1 MATLIF
7 LALVQSLTEF
17 LPISSSGHLLLANLF
32 GFSHQ
37 GLEVDVAL
45 HVGTLLAVII
55 YFWRDIW
62 DMMSLKNLRLMMQ
75 LIVGTLP
82 VIGVGLLIH
91 FYHLPL
97 LRGAFVVGI
106 CSIFFGWLL
115 WRIDEKYPCHRK
127 INQMEYKD
135 AFLIGLSQVLALIPG
150 TSRSGITM
158 TCARWRGFKRE
169 ESARFSMLLSIP
181 TIMLAGAYTA
191 WQALQGQLVL
201 PSQLDLSCAM
211 LAAALFGLAAIAFL
225 MKWVQKASFFVFALY
240 RIVLG
245 VIVIFYFFSN

>member
-1 MATLIF
+1 MAALIF
-7 LALVQSLTEF
+7 LAFVQSLTEF
-17 LPISSSGHLLLANLF
+17 LPISSSGHLLLVSLS

-37 GLEVDVAL
+37 GIGVDVAL

-62 DMMSLKNLRLMMQ
+62 EMMSLKNLRLMMQ

-82 VIGVGLLIH
+82 VIAVGLLIH
-91 FYHLPL
+91 FFQLPL
-97 LRGAFVVGI
+97 LRGALIVGI
-106 CSIFFGWLL
+106 FSIFFGWLL
-115 WRIDEKYPCHRK
+115 WKVDEKYPCHRK
-127 INQMEYKD
+127 IDQMEYKD

-181 TIMLAGAYTA
+181 TIMLAGIYTA
-191 WQALQGQLVL
+191 WQALQGHIEMPL
-201 PSQLDLSCAM
+201 PLDLGIAM
-211 LAAALFGLAAIAFL
+211 SAAALFGLAAIAFL

-240 RIVLG
+240 RIILG
-245 VIVIFYFFSN
+245 IVVIWCFW

>member
-1 MATLIF
+1 MAALIF

-17 LPISSSGHLLLANLF
+17 LPISSSGHLLLVSLS

-37 GLEVDVAL
+37 GIGVDVAL
-45 HVGTLLAVII
+45 HVGTLLAVVI

-75 LIVGTLP
+75 LIVATFP
-82 VIGVGLLIH
+82 VVAVGLIIH
-91 FYHLPL
+91 FFQLPL
-97 LRGAFVVGI
+97 MRGALIVGI

-115 WRIDEKYPCHRK
+115 WKVDDKFPCHRK
-127 INQMEYKD
+127 IDQMEYKD

-181 TIMLAGAYTA
+181 TIMLAGVYTA
-191 WQALQGQLVL
+191 WQALQGHFEMPPQT
-201 PSQLDLSCAM
+201 DLGLAM
-211 LAAALFGLAAIAFL
+211 LAAALFGLGAIAFL

-245 VIVIFYFFSN
+245 LVVIWCFL

>member
-1 MATLIF
+1 MVSLIF

-17 LPISSSGHLLLANLF
+17 LPISSSGHLLLASLS
-32 GFSHQ
+32 GLSHQ
-37 GLEVDVAL
+37 SIGVDVAL

-62 DMMSLKNLRLMMQ
+62 DMMSLRNLRLMMQ
-75 LIVGTLP
+75 LFVATLP
-82 VIGVGLLIH
+82 VIVLGLIIH
-91 FYHLPL
+91 YFHLPL
-97 LRGAFVVGI
+97 LRGAIIVGI

-115 WRIDEKYPCHRK
+115 WRVDDKYPCHRK
-127 INQMEYKD
+127 IDQMEYKD
-135 AFLIGLSQVLALIPG
+135 AFLIGLAQILALIPG

-181 TIMLAGAYTA
+181 TIALAGMYTT
-191 WQALQGQLVL
+191 WQALEGKIEL
-201 PSQLDLSCAM
+201 PAPTDLGVSM
-211 LAAALFGLAAIAFL
+211 IAAALFGLMAIAFL

-240 RIVLG
+240 RIILG
-245 VIVIFYFFSN
+245 IVVIWCFW

>member
-1 MATLIF
+1 MAALIF
-7 LALVQSLTEF
+7 LAFVQSLTEF
-17 LPISSSGHLLLANLF
+17 LPISSSGHLLLVSLS

-37 GLEVDVAL
+37 GIGVDVAL

-62 DMMSLKNLRLMMQ
+62 EMMSLKNLRLMMQ

-82 VIGVGLLIH
+82 VIAVGLLIH
-91 FYHLPL
+91 FFQLPL
-97 LRGAFVVGI
+97 LRGALIVGI
-106 CSIFFGWLL
+106 FSIFFGWLL
-115 WRIDEKYPCHRK
+115 WKVDEKYPCHRK
-127 INQMEYKD
+127 IDQMEYKD

-181 TIMLAGAYTA
+181 TIMLAGIYTA
-191 WQALQGQLVL
+191 WQALQGSIEM
-201 PSQLDLSCAM
+201 PPPLDLGIAM
-211 LAAALFGLAAIAFL
+211 SAAALFGLAAIAFL

-240 RIVLG
+240 RIILG
-245 VIVIFYFFSN
+245 IVVIWCFW